1 MLSKIISKYISKIKG
16 QSYKID
22 DRITGLYLFGLLT
35 SRIMMKVRGAF
46 SFIRTPDI
54 PFVGRAVTLKARS
67 KIKAGK
73 ALSIG
78 NHCYIDA
85 LSVEGITLGYNVSIG
100 NNTKIECTG
109 NIQHIGKGLRVGNN
123 VGLGSNNFYGCAGGI
138 SIDDDTIIGNFVS
151 FHSEN
156 HIFTEIATPI
166 RLQGVSHRGISV
178 GKNCWIGAKATILD
192 GAIIEDGCIIAAG
205 AVVRGG
211 TYKQNGIFGGV
222 PAKLIKYRDD
232 LPYEHSNQKQH
243 K

>member
-16 QSYKID
+16 QPYKID
-22 DRITGLYLFGLLT
+22 DRITDLYLFGLLT
-35 SRIMMKVRGAF
+35 SRIMMKARGAF

-67 KIKAGK
+67 KINAGK

-78 NHCYIDA
+78 NHCSIDA
-85 LSVEGITLGYNVSIG
+85 LSVEGIILGYNVSIG
-100 NNTKIECTG
+100 SNTKIECTG

-156 HIFTEIATPI
+156 HIFTDIAKPI

-205 AVVRGG
+205 AVVRAG

-232 LPYEHSNQKQH
+232 PSYEHSNQKQH